1 MFPIQTAFFIFN
13 TFKEELQMSKVIAI
27 SNQKGGVGKTTT
39 AVSLGVALA
48 DEGKKVLLVDCDA
61 QGSMSIALGIEQ
73 PDGLDV
79 SLAEILSLIVREEPL
94 PDGYGIHHHEE
105 GIDFVPANIG
115 LSGLELQLTG
125 LMSRERVLHEYIDS
139 VKDKYDYILLD
150 CSPSLGMITINALS
164 AADSVIIPAQP
175 QYLSA
180 KGFDL
185 LLGTV
190 GKVKRQV
197 NPDLKIDGI
206 LFTIVDRRTNLAK
219 DIINIVRQHYGSN
232 IRVFDTEIPQSVK
245 AAESVENGKSIFS
258 HDNKGKVAQAYRALA
273 KEVIDLEQPERKKP
287 RSTGSR

>member
-1 MFPIQTAFFIFN
+1 
-13 TFKEELQMSKVIAI
+13 MSKVIAI

-48 DEGKKVLLVDCDA
+48 DEGKKVLLIDCDS

-79 SLAEILSLIVREEPL
+79 SLAEIMSNIVLEEPMGE
-94 PDGYGIHHHEE
+94 DYGIHSHEE
-105 GIDFVPANIG
+105 GVDFVPANIG
-115 LSGLELQLTG
+115 LSGMELQLTG
-125 LMSRERVLHEYIDS
+125 LMSRERVLREYIDS
-139 VKDKYDYILLD
+139 VKDRYDYILLD
-150 CSPSLGMITINALS
+150 CSPSLGMMTINALS

-197 NPDLKIDGI
+197 NPSLKIDGI
-206 LFTIVDRRTNLAK
+206 LFTMVDRRTNLAK

-245 AAESVENGKSIFS
+245 AAESVEHGKSIFS
-258 HDNKGKVAQAYRALA
+258 HDKKGKVAQAYRELA

-287 RSTGSR
+287 RTSDSR